1 MPAMSA
7 SHSKTLDR
15 AIKDYHAK
23 IAEYDAAKIEHELG
37 RRAAFQGLLEN
48 TAKPMAGWQVISE
61 KPVVI
66 HKGKSIRPDGLLR
79 DEYGL
84 RRGFWEAKD
93 KADDL
98 EKEIRAKLAAGYPT
112 ENIIFEDTHTA
123 ILFQDGKRLP
133 AFDLKNPIDV
143 RHLLD
148 TFYKHTAKVIEEFN
162 QAIAQFKEN
171 IPELG
176 DGLKSIIMTA
186 RAEKADFR
194 AAMSLMACRAR
205 CRGVAWVGSG

>member
-1 MPAMSA
+1 MNAPGS
-7 SHSKTLDR
+7 SKVVER

-23 IAEYDAAKIEHELG
+23 IAEYDAAKIVHELG
-37 RRAAFQGLLEN
+37 RRGAFQGLLEN

-61 KPVVI
+61 SPVVI

-98 EKEIRAKLAAGYPT
+98 DKEIRAKIAAGYPT

-133 AFDLKNPIDV
+133 AFDLKNPVDV

-162 QAIAQFKEN
+162 QAIAQPLRVRQVCYF
-171 IPELG
+171 PFGTLRDDLALDVAVG
-176 DGLKSIIMTA
+176 DKN
-186 RAEKADFR
+186 
-194 AAMSLMACRAR
+194 ACPQAT
-205 CRGVAWVGSG
+205 GDQHEID